1 MAVPVVGITAADRA
15 VEQVPG
21 ILTDLRLA
29 FGEGV
34 SYRKPRWNWGE
45 KNMKMFDRVSV
56 RLWLLALMSVGLIL
70 SVAGTGF
77 YGLHYLHRGLGS
89 ALAKTTDETEILVA
103 FQHAQSHL
111 HSQVVAWKNILL
123 RGHDEPNFNRHL
135 TEFTTE
141 EAQVVKYLKA
151 GKEQLSKR
159 GMPTQN
165 IQTLLDKHK
174 EMGDRYRVALKR
186 FNPSDHNA
194 GHAVDDLVVGNETAP
209 LASAEKLM
217 DELEQHA
224 RKLAADAVNQ
234 ADGIYSG
241 TVTIF
246 GVLAPL
252 GVVLSLIASLLI
264 IRGLLR
270 QLGGEPVYAADITQR
285 IASGALDFEVL
296 VRPGDETS
304 LLASMRRMQTSIR
317 EAVSEV
323 RSGSAMLLESARALS
338 ATSRDLSSATD
349 EQKRATLATAEA
361 VNRITERIGKIA
373 ESINVSEATAV
384 RSGDLSLAGERIV
397 LDASH
402 EMQEVAHTVSAA
414 AGHVT
419 RLGEASREI
428 FGIVS
433 TIREIADQTNLLA
446 LNAAIEAARA
456 GEQGRGF
463 AVVADEVR
471 KLAER
476 TATATQEITE
486 RISGIETTTGEAVDS
501 MNEGTQ
507 RVNHGVE
514 KATEAAQSMA
524 DIRRGSKDVV
534 SSVSLISAAL
544 MEQRSATDDVV
555 HNVEVVTDWSTK
567 NADTV
572 NRLAESASGLEVV
585 AEALQKAA
593 SRFTL

>member
-1 MAVPVVGITAADRA
+1 
-15 VEQVPG
+15 
-21 ILTDLRLA
+21 
-29 FGEGV
+29 
-34 SYRKPRWNWGE
+34 
-45 KNMKMFDRVSV
+45 MFERVSV

-89 ALAKTTDETEILVA
+89 ALGKTADEVEILVA

-123 RGHDEPNFNRHL
+123 RGHDVPNFNRHL
-135 TEFTTE
+135 TEFNTE
-141 EAQVVKYLKA
+141 EAQVVKYLQM
-151 GKEQLSKR
+151 GKEQLSKQ
-159 GMPTQN
+159 GMHTQN
-165 IQTLLDKHK
+165 IQALLDKHK
-174 EMGDRYRVALKR
+174 EMGERYRVALKR
-186 FNPSDHNA
+186 FDPNDHNA
-194 GHAVDDLVVGNETAP
+194 GHAVDDLVMGNETVP

-224 RKLAADAVNQ
+224 RKLAADAVKQ
-234 ADGIYSG
+234 GDGIYSG
-241 TVTIF
+241 TVSIF

-252 GVVLSLIASLLI
+252 GVALSLIASLLI

-270 QLGGEPVYAADITQR
+270 QLGGEPAYAADITQR

-304 LLASMRRMQTSIR
+304 LLASMKRMQGSIR

-323 RSGSAMLLESARALS
+323 RTGSVKLLESARALS
-338 ATSRDLSSATD
+338 ATSRDLASATD

-373 ESINVSEATAV
+373 ESISISEATAV
-384 RSGDLSLAGERIV
+384 RSGDLSSAGERIV
-397 LDASH
+397 LDASQ
-402 EMQEVAHTVSAA
+402 EMQQVAHTVSAA

-501 MNEGTQ
+501 MNEGTR
-507 RVNHGVE
+507 RVSHGVE
-514 KATEAAQSMA
+514 KAMEAAQSMA
-524 DIRRGSKDVV
+524 DIRGGSKDVV

-544 MEQRSATDDVV
+544 MEQRSATNDVV
-555 HNVEVVTDWSTK
+555 HNVEVVTDWSSK

-572 NRLAESASGLEVV
+572 SRLAESASGLEVV

-593 SRFTL
+593 SRFSL